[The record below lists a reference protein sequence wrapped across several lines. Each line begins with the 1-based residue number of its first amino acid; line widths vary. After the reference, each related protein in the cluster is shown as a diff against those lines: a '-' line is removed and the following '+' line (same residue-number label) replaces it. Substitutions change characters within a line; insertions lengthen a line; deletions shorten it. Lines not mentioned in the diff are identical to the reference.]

1 MAGLVVVDFVE
12 LVEEAF
18 EGVHDFE
25 AEEVVNALE
34 ATDADAFVE
43 NVEGFESEDFLF
55 LLQVIKSKGRLDKN
69 SAFGTGEG
77 NDLIEE
83 VAEERVAMFILEA
96 GHGDV
101 VIIVEF
107 LVTNF
112 LENVEVFFHIGV
124 AVDEFLELFIE
135 HF

>member
-1 MAGLVVVDFVE
+1 LAGFIVVDFVE

-25 AEEVVNALE
+25 AEEVVDALE
-34 ATDADAFVE
+34 ATDADALVE

-55 LLQVIKSKGRLDKN
+55 LFQVIKPKGRLDKN

-83 VAEERVAMFILEA
+83 IS
-96 GHGDV
+96 
-101 VIIVEF
+101 
-107 LVTNF
+107 
-112 LENVEVFFHIGV
+112 
-124 AVDEFLELFIE
+124 
-135 HF
+135 